1 MNRMHWW
8 CRRCCCCCVCKCHCV
23 WVTCVSNKSA
33 CININ
38 PLTDVSGDFQS
49 PPESYY
55 CFPCSLPH
63 AWFIL
68 LYFRF
73 LFHSHFLSVIFSR
86 FIELSAATFVVL
98 ICFSSHSKDHSVVY
112 LRHFENQ
119 LSLSLSL
126 HRLLFIYS
134 VAAFFLSLSLS
145 NLRC

>member
-73 LFHSHFLSVIFSR
+73 LFHSHFLSVIFSLHWIECSNFCR
-86 FIELSAATFVVL
+86 FDLFFIPQQGSFCGLPTSFWKST
-98 ICFSSHSKDHSVVY
+98 
-112 LRHFENQ
+112 
-119 LSLSLSL
+119 LSLSL